1 MMTIKSVAL
10 IAAASLALAACSRE
24 DSRTRYDGVPFQ
36 VKYKAVNKKVSRKD
50 FVVEVRD
57 PQLSETGARA
67 AAHHN
72 GVTYCLTDAGYGTSD
87 ILWENDPLDEEV
99 ALVIEGNS
107 AIFRGKC
114 NP

>member
-1 MMTIKSVAL
+1 MLIKHPVFIL
-10 IAAASLALAACSRE
+10 AAVCLALAACSSE

-50 FVVEVRD
+50 FIVEVRD